1 MNFSIFFSKQG
12 LYSLPRFM
20 QSGSLCEGPQYLIHS
35 YNFSLTLHSEEI
47 MSNSYRSLRVETAM
61 IHKDKK

>member
-1 MNFSIFFSKQG
+1 
-12 LYSLPRFM
+12 M

-47 MSNSYRSLRVETAM
+47 ISNNYRSLRVETAM